1 MSNASDI
8 LTYADERHAPAKRLI
23 IRLIEDLSG
32 RNQYAA
38 LYDVWRSTIVPT
50 GENLF
55 SGMLALCGI
64 GMDSQNSEALSGLPA
79 GPLIIVANHPYGIGD
94 GAAAL
99 AVAESLGR
107 PFKVLI
113 NSALLKIPEIR
124 PYALPVDFEETKE
137 AMASNLAMRR
147 DALAFLNSGG
157 TIVIFPAGGVA
168 TAPRGF
174 GRAVDLPWKGFIAS
188 LILKSHA
195 HVLPVHFEG
204 QNSRLFHI
212 VSQVSLTLRLSLLV
226 REFTKLSGRAIR
238 FRVGTPISPEE
249 IAALGDRKD
258 MLNHLRDKVFA
269 LGVERN

>member
-1 MSNASDI
+1 MAEAADI
-8 LTYADERHAPAKRLI
+8 LTYADARHAPLKRHI
-23 IRLIEDLSG
+23 IRLIEDMSG
-32 RNQYAA
+32 RDRYMV
-38 LYDVWRSTIVPT
+38 LYDIWRTSVVPS

-55 SGMLALCGI
+55 AGMLALCGI
-64 GMDSQNSEALSGLPA
+64 SMEARDNAALAAVPP

-99 AVAESLGR
+99 ALAEGLGR

-113 NSALLKIPEIR
+113 NAALLKVPEIR

-137 AMASNLAMRR
+137 AMAANLAMRR
-147 DALAFLNSGG
+147 EALAFLKTGG

-168 TAPRGF
+168 TARRGF

-188 LILKSHA
+188 LILKSGA

-212 VSQVSLTLRLSLLV
+212 VSQFSLTLRLSLLV
-226 REFTKLSGRAIR
+226 REFTRLSGRSIR
-238 FRVGTPISPEE
+238 YRVGRPVPPAE

-258 MLNHLRDKVFA
+258 MLNHLRDMVFA
-269 LGVERN
+269 LGAKAD